1 MGSSGVEWDPVKD
14 LANMTSDPVGTI
26 ASAIVNFGTAG
37 IFGFEDGKISSG
49 VNTRVIGEVM
59 GNVTGANA
67 ARKAAMQTQDRINE
81 AKTEQE
87 KERLRQLQLQEAN
100 ERMLSLRGASQTRRS
115 QGGSGS
121 IGGSGVEQQ
130 MAVDFL
136 GL

>member
-1 MGSSGVEWDPVKD
+1 MGSSGIEWDPIKD
-14 LANMTSDPVGTI
+14 LANMAEDPVGTI
-26 ASAIVNFGTAG
+26 ASAIVNYGTYG
-37 IFGFEDGKISSG
+37 LVGYEDGKLSAG
-49 VNTRVIGEVM
+49 VTTRAIDETVG
-59 GNVTGANA
+59 GLTGRNI
-67 ARKAAMQTQDRINE
+67 ARKQAMQTQDRINE

-115 QGGSGS
+115 QGGSGG

-130 MAVDFL
+130 MATDFL

>member
-14 LANMTSDPVGTI
+14 LANMASDPVGTI

-37 IFGFEDGKISSG
+37 TFGFEDGKISQG
-49 VNTRVIGEVM
+49 VNTRAAGEVM
-59 GNVTGANA
+59 GNITGANA
-67 ARKAAMQTQDRINE
+67 ARKAAMQTQDAINA

-100 ERMLSLRGASQTRRS
+100 ERMLSLRGASQSRRS
-115 QGGSGS
+115 QGGSGG

>member
-1 MGSSGVEWDPVKD
+1 MGSSGIEWDPIGD
-14 LANMTSDPVGTI
+14 LRKMAEDPVGTI
-26 ASAIVNFGTAG
+26 ASAIVNVGTVG
-37 IFGFEDGKISSG
+37 TFGFEDGKISQG
-49 VNTRVIGEVM
+49 VNARLAGEVM
-59 GNVTGANA
+59 GNITGANA
-67 ARKAAMQTQDRINE
+67 ARKAAMQTQDAINA

-100 ERMLSLRGASQTRRS
+100 ERILSLRGASQTRRS
-115 QGGSGS
+115 QGGSGG

>member
-1 MGSSGVEWDPVKD
+1 MGSSGIEWDPIKD
-14 LANMTSDPVGTI
+14 LANMASDPVGTI

-37 IFGFEDGKISSG
+37 IFGFEDGKITSG
-49 VNTRVIGEVM
+49 VNTRAIDETVG
-59 GNVTGANA
+59 GLTGRNI
-67 ARKAAMQTQDRINE
+67 ARKQAMQTQDRINE

-115 QGGSGS
+115 QGGSGG

-130 MAVDFL
+130 MATDFL

>member
-14 LANMTSDPVGTI
+14 LANMASDPVGTI
-26 ASAIVNFGTAG
+26 ASAIVNVGTVGMFGY
-37 IFGFEDGKISSG
+37 EDGKISQG
-49 VNTRVIGEVM
+49 VNTRLAGEVM
-59 GNVTGANA
+59 GNMTGANA
-67 ARKAAMQTQDRINE
+67 ARKAAMQTQDAINA

-100 ERMLSLRGASQTRRS
+100 ERMLSLRGASQSRRS
-115 QGGSGS
+115 QGGSGG

>member
-1 MGSSGVEWDPVKD
+1 MGSGGGWNPEEDVKKMVDNPVDTFISGLINV
-14 LANMTSDPVGTI
+14 A
-26 ASAIVNFGTAG
+26 TAG
-37 IFGFEDGKISSG
+37 TVGYEDGKIAAG
-49 VNTRVIGEVM
+49 VSVRAIDETIGELS
-59 GNVTGANA
+59 GRNI
-67 ARKAAMQTQDRINE
+67 ARKQAMVTQDTINA

-100 ERMLSLRGASQTRRS
+100 ERMLSLRGASQSRRS
-115 QGGSGS
+115 QGGSGG

>member
-14 LANMTSDPVGTI
+14 LANMASDPVGTI
-26 ASAIVNFGTAG
+26 ASAIVNYGTYG
-37 IFGFEDGKISSG
+37 LLGYEDGKISQGVSTRAIDETIGGLSG
-49 VNTRVIGEVM
+49 RNI
-59 GNVTGANA
+59 
-67 ARKAAMQTQDRINE
+67 ARKQAMQTQDAINA

-100 ERMLSLRGASQTRRS
+100 ERMLSLRGASQSRRS
-115 QGGSGS
+115 QGGSGG

-130 MAVDFL
+130 MATDFL

>member
-1 MGSSGVEWDPVKD
+1 MGSSGIEWDPKKD
-14 LANMTSDPVGTI
+14 LENLTSDPVGTI
-26 ASAIVNFGTAG
+26 ASAIVNIGTAG
-37 IFGFEDGKISSG
+37 TFGFEDGKISQG
-49 VNTRVIGEVM
+49 VNTRAAGEVM
-59 GNVTGANA
+59 GNITTTNA
-67 ARKAAMQTQDRINE
+67 ARKAAMQTQDAINA

-100 ERMLSLRGASQTRRS
+100 ERMLSSRAASQSRRA
-115 QGGSGS
+115 QGGSGG